1 MNIDFSIK
9 ELAEIVKGEIYNPLN
24 LSADF
29 SVSNVVIDTR
39 SPSIQEKTLFV
50 ALTGSKEDGHKFLET
65 FRAKKGQV
73 AIVSKS
79 NQAISVC
86 QIVVK
91 NPLEALQS
99 LAEKHRSKF
108 TYPVIGITGSNGK
121 TIVKE
126 WLYHVLKDNY
136 SIVRSP
142 KSYNSQIGA
151 ALSVLE
157 MNADHSLAIF
167 EAGISKPGEMQKLE
181 KMIQPTIG
189 VFTGIGDAHSA
200 NFSSDEQKLEEKK
213 KLFTNCKVLFDNNA
227 VSISEIPFTD
237 EASMKNA
244 SLVSQVSAYLGLN
257 EDLISGKLKTLPAI
271 SMRLEQLEG
280 KDNCLLLNDSY
291 SADLQSLEIALKQL
305 RTLNKFNTRI
315 LFLSAFEENQNDQ
328 IKINLR
334 QLLTE
339 ENISRLVFIGSK
351 NDLPELKI
359 PVDLF
364 DSADSFLKAG
374 LKFENATIL
383 FKGSRKSGL
392 EKIVHHLAEKKH
404 ITKLLIN
411 FSAVRNNLNFFRS
424 RLSASTKILVMV
436 KAQSYGGGLTE
447 MAHFLVNQKVDYF
460 GVAYADEG
468 VQLRLSGITL
478 PILVMNPEES
488 AFDEI
493 LNYNLEPS
501 IYSPEMLN
509 SFLRYLILNQK
520 NHYPVHIKLDTG
532 MNRLGFTENQIK
544 QLLDTLQ
551 TQPEVFVKSVFS
563 HLSVADD
570 EAENAFTFNQ
580 IRSFDIL
587 SGIISDRLPY
597 KFDRHLANSAGAV
610 NFSRAEYDMVRL
622 GIGMFGLVDRN
633 NRELEN
639 VLSLITQISQI
650 KEVHAGDSVGY
661 GRTYIATHDHKIG
674 IIPVGYA
681 DGLRRGLSQ
690 QNWSVIVNGKAAP
703 IIGNICMDMCMINLE
718 GIDASVGDEV
728 EVFGDSNSIFEMAM
742 NLKTIPYEII
752 SSISSRVHRVY
763 TDE

>member
-1 MNIDFSIK
+1 MNIHFSIK
-9 ELAEIVKGEIYNPLN
+9 ELADSVKGEIYNPQN
-24 LSADF
+24 LPADF

-50 ALTGSKEDGHKFLET
+50 ALAGSKEDGHKFLET

-73 AIVSKS
+73 AIVSKL
-79 NQAISVC
+79 NQAISIC

-91 NPLEALQS
+91 NPLEALQTI
-99 LAEKHRSKF
+99 AAKHRSRF
-108 TYPVIGITGSNGK
+108 SYPVIGITGSNGK

-142 KSYNSQIGA
+142 KSYNSQIGV

-157 MNADHSLAIF
+157 MSTDHSLAIF
-167 EAGISKPGEMQKLE
+167 EAGISKPGEMEKLE
-181 KMIQPTIG
+181 KIILPTIG

-200 NFSSDEQKLEEKK
+200 NFSSDSQKLDEKK
-213 KLFTNCKVLFDNNA
+213 KLFTSCKVLFDNNA

-244 SLVSQVSAYLGLN
+244 SLVSQVSAYLGLK
-257 EDLISGKLKTLPAI
+257 EDVISSKLKTLPAI

-315 LFLSAFEENQNDQ
+315 LFLSAFEENQNEQ
-328 IKINLR
+328 IKKNL
-334 QLLTE
+334 QHLLTE
-339 ENISRLVFIGSK
+339 ENINRLVFIGGK

-359 PVDLF
+359 PVDYF
-364 DSADSFLKAG
+364 DSAEAYIRAG

-392 EKIVHHLAEKKH
+392 EKIVHHLSEKKH
-404 ITKLLIN
+404 ITKLVIN
-411 FSAVRNNLNFFRS
+411 FSALRNNLNFFRS

-436 KAQSYGGGLTE
+436 KAQSYGSGLTE

-488 AFDEI
+488 AFDEFI
-493 LNYNLEPS
+493 NYNLEPS
-501 IYSPEMLN
+501 IYSPEMLE

-520 NHYPVHIKLDTG
+520 SHYPVHIKLDTG
-532 MNRLGFTENQIK
+532 MNRLGFAESQLS

-551 TQPEVFVKSVFS
+551 TQPEVYVKSVFS

-580 IRSFDIL
+580 IRTFDIL
-587 SGIISDRLPY
+587 SGVMADRLPY
-597 KFDRHLANSAGAV
+597 RFDRHLANSAGAV

-650 KEVHAGDSVGY
+650 KEVQAGDSVGY
-661 GRTYIATHDHKIG
+661 GRTYIATHNHKIG

-690 QNWSVIVNGKAAP
+690 ENWSVIVKGKSAP

-718 GIDASVGDEV
+718 GIDAEVGDEV
-728 EVFGDSNSIFEMAM
+728 EVFGDTNSIFEMAM

>member
-9 ELAEIVKGEIYNPLN
+9 RLAEIVNGEIYNPQN
-24 LSADF
+24 LSLDF

-39 SPSIQEKTLFV
+39 SPSIQEKTLFI
-50 ALTGSKEDGHKFLET
+50 ALSGSKEDGHKFLET

-73 AIVSKS
+73 AVVSRLNES
-79 NQAISVC
+79 VSVC
-86 QIVVK
+86 QILLK

-99 LAEKHRSKF
+99 LATAHRSKF
-108 TYPVIGITGSNGK
+108 SFPVIGITGSNGK

-126 WLYHVLKDNY
+126 WLYHTLKDNF

-142 KSYNSQIGA
+142 KSYNSQIGV

-157 MNADHSLAIF
+157 MTPDHNLAIF
-167 EAGISKPGEMQKLE
+167 EAGISKPGEMEKLE

-189 VFTGIGDAHSA
+189 IFTGIGDAHSA
-200 NFSSDEQKLEEKK
+200 NFISDQQKLDEKK
-213 KLFTNCKVLFDNNA
+213 KLFTRCKILFDNNS
-227 VSISEIPFTD
+227 VSTSEIPFTD

-244 SLVSQVSAYLGLN
+244 SLVCQVAAYL
-257 EDLISGKLKTLPAI
+257 EVKEELINSKLKTLPAI

-305 RTLNKFNTRI
+305 RTLSKFNTRI
-315 LFLSAFEENQNDQ
+315 LFLSAFEDNQNDQ
-328 IKINLR
+328 IRLNL
-334 QLLTE
+334 QHLLTE
-339 ENISRLVFIGSK
+339 ENISRLVFIGIKS
-351 NDLPELKI
+351 DLPELKI
-359 PVDLF
+359 PVDFF
-364 DSADSFLKAG
+364 DSADAFLKSG
-374 LKFENATIL
+374 IKFENATIL

-392 EKIVHHLAEKKH
+392 EKIVHHLSEKKH
-404 ITKLLIN
+404 ITKLVIN
-411 FSAVRNNLNFFRS
+411 FSALRNNLNFFRS
-424 RLSASTKILVMV
+424 RLSASTKVLVMV

-447 MAHFLVNQKVDYF
+447 MAHFLVSQKVDYF

-468 VQLRLSGITL
+468 VQLRMAGITV

-501 IYSPEMLN
+501 IYSPEILD

-520 NHYPVHIKLDTG
+520 NHYPVHVKLDTG
-532 MNRLGFTENQIK
+532 MNRLGFTENQIT

-580 IRSFDIL
+580 IRTFDIL
-587 SGIISDRLPY
+587 GGIIADRLPY

-639 VLSLITQISQI
+639 VLSLVTQISQV

-690 QNWSVIVNGKAAP
+690 GNWSVIVKGKAAS

-718 GIDASVGDEV
+718 GIDAAVGDEV
-728 EVFGDSNSIFEMAM
+728 EVFGDSNSIFDMAM

-763 TDE
+763 IDE